1 MDAEPVVCDCVE
13 VVMGGWGPFLCER
26 CICVVEYV
34 FVDLVVCLLYVYWVA
49 WVPSFDFEVV
59 DGVCGGSLDVLC
71 VHT

>member
-1 MDAEPVVCDCVE
+1 M
-13 VVMGGWGPFLCER
+13 
-26 CICVVEYV
+26 CVVEDV